1 MDVRVLGGLEVL
13 RDGVQIDL
21 GPPRQRVLLARLL
34 INPGETV
41 TTDRLLEDLWAG
53 DVPDTARHA
62 LHVYVSK
69 LRAALGADRD
79 RLTRRDSGYCISI
92 EPDEL
97 DATRFVAQVAEG
109 RASLDRGDPETAH
122 AQLESALRMWRGPV
136 FADIAD
142 EAFVRAEAVRLNEV
156 RLVALEQRVAADLE
170 LGRHDVLVEELRDLT
185 TRHPFRERFYEQ
197 LMLALYRSGRQ
208 SEALRVYQTAR
219 SQLAEELGIE
229 PGQTLRRLEEQVLAQ
244 DPSLDLPHTLEP
256 SVAPNNLPL
265 LRTSFIGRK
274 QELELGSE
282 LLAGSRLLTLTGPPG
297 SGKTR
302 MAIRL
307 AADHVGDFLHGTFF
321 VPLAAVTESSLIDAT
336 IARTLG
342 IREVPGEEP
351 VEGLK
356 AFLRDR
362 SALLVL
368 DNFEHLLEGASLISE
383 LLDAAPG
390 VTIMAS
396 SRSPLGLTG
405 EQEFPIKPLAVPDTD
420 RRLELA
426 DAQNYDAVAL
436 FVTRARGSDP
446 NFELTTSNIAAVVDT
461 TARLDGL
468 PLAIELAAARI
479 RLLSPQD
486 LLDRLDQ
493 SLTVLT
499 GGPADASSR
508 HQTLRDA
515 IAWSYD
521 LLQRDEQ
528 ALFRR
533 LGVFRGFTIEAA
545 AAVTDLSEEVVFD
558 GIDSLL
564 SKSLIYRLVGIGEAR
579 FSMLET
585 LRVFALEQL
594 DSAGEREEA
603 IARYATYFC
612 HLAETIEPELT
623 TEAQHAATQVLSQEL
638 DNIRHAL
645 LHALDADDPDPGLL
659 LTGCIWRFWQSSGHL
674 AEPIR
679 WMEALLASE
688 RASDAARAK
697 GLTGLAGLAYWQGDY
712 AKALSRYEEVLDI
725 FRVLGDRHGEAETL
739 YGMSL
744 SATWTGDVDAGERL
758 ADEARSA
765 FEEIGAR
772 EGIGEVYM
780 AQAFMA
786 HRRGE
791 HAAARP
797 LWEASLAVSREV
809 GNHTLATTQ
818 LVGIAICAFHA
829 RETEEAVQIA
839 IEALDA
845 ATGQQNIPIAS
856 WILDFIAAFA
866 VSAAPE
872 EAVRL
877 AGAVDSFRQEAGGGM
892 ELEPLEIEDAR
903 TVASRVLDPD
913 DLERAW
919 SEGHAMTREQ
929 AVDYAREIERL
940 VSSHPG
946 P

>member
-1 MDVRVLGGLEVL
+1 MDVRILGGLEVL
-13 RDGVQIDL
+13 QDGIQIDL

-41 TTDRLLEDLWAG
+41 TADRLLEDLWPG

-69 LRAALGADRD
+69 LRAALGPDRE
-79 RLTRRDSGYCISI
+79 RLTRRNSGYRLSI

-97 DATRFVAQVAEG
+97 DATRFVQLASEG
-109 RASLDRGDPETAH
+109 RASLARGDPETAH
-122 AQLESALRMWRGPV
+122 EQLETALAMWRGPV

-142 EAFVRAEAVRLNEV
+142 EEFVRTEAVRLNEA
-156 RLVALEQRVAADLE
+156 RLVALEQRLAADLE
-170 LGRHDVLVEELRDLT
+170 LGRHDALVEELHDLT
-185 TRHPFRERFYEQ
+185 SRHPFRERFWEQ

-208 SEALRVYQTAR
+208 SESLRVFQTAR
-219 SQLAEELGIE
+219 SQLAAELGIE
-229 PGQTLRRLEEQVLAQ
+229 PGPALRHLEGQVLAQ
-244 DPSLDLPHTLEP
+244 DPSLDLAHAPDP
-256 SVAPNNLPL
+256 GAVPNNLPL
-265 LRTSFIGRK
+265 LRTSFIGRR

-307 AADHVGDFLHGTFF
+307 AADHVGEFPHGTFF
-321 VPLAAVTESSLIDAT
+321 IPLAAITDVNLISTT
-336 IARTLG
+336 IARNLDL
-342 IREVPGEEP
+342 REAPGEKP
-351 VEGLK
+351 LDSLR

-362 SALLVL
+362 RSLLVL
-368 DNFEHLLEGASLISE
+368 DNFEQIIDGAPVIDE
-383 LLDAAPG
+383 LLNAAPG
-390 VTIMAS
+390 IKIMVS

-405 EQEFPIKPLAVPDTD
+405 EQEFPISPLAVPATD
-420 RRLELA
+420 ETLDPA
-426 DAQNYDAVAL
+426 DVHDYDAVAL
-436 FVTRARGSDP
+436 FVARARGSDP
-446 NFELTTSNIAAVVDT
+446 NFVLDSANARAVAEV

-468 PLAIELAAARI
+468 PLAIELAAARVK
-479 RLLSPQD
+479 LLTPRD
-486 LLDRLDQ
+486 LLVRLDQ
-493 SLTVLT
+493 SLAVLT
-499 GGPADASSR
+499 GGPADAASR
-508 HQTLRDA
+508 HRTLRKA

-521 LLQRDEQ
+521 LLNPDEQ
-528 ALFRR
+528 ILFRR
-533 LGVFRGFTIEAA
+533 LGVFRGFTLAA
-545 AAVTDLSEEVVFD
+545 ATAVTDLTEEAVFA

-564 SKSLIYRLVGIGEAR
+564 SKSLIFRHADVGEAR
-579 FSMLET
+579 FAMLET
-585 LRVFALEQL
+585 LREYALEQL
-594 DSAGEREEA
+594 DAAGEREEA
-603 IARYATYFC
+603 IRRYTDFFC
-612 HLAETIEPELT
+612 HLAEKCELELT
-623 TEAQHAATQVLSQEL
+623 RETQHVAMQVLSREL

-645 LHALDADDPDPGLL
+645 VHALDADDPDPGLL

-688 RASDAARAK
+688 RASDPARAK

-712 AKALSRYEEVLDI
+712 TKALSRYEEVLDI
-725 FRVLGDRHGEAETL
+725 YRKLGDRHGEAETL

-744 SATWTGDVDAGERL
+744 SATWTGDVDAGDRL
-758 ADEARSA
+758 AEEARSA
-765 FEEIGAR
+765 FDEIGAR

-786 HRRGE
+786 QRRGE

-797 LWEASLAVSREV
+797 LWEASLAISREV

-829 RETEEAVQIA
+829 GETQEAVRTA
-839 IEALDA
+839 LEALDE
-845 ATGQQNIPIAS
+845 ATEQENIPIAS
-856 WILDFIAAFA
+856 WLLGFIAAFA

-919 SEGHAMTREQ
+919 TEGHAITLEQ
-929 AVDYAREIERL
+929 AVDYARDMERL
-940 VSSHPG
+940 VSSHPDA
-946 P
+946 

>member
-1 MDVRVLGGLEVL
+1 MDVRILGGLEVL
-13 RDGVQIDL
+13 RDGTQIDL
-21 GPPRQRVLLARLL
+21 GPPRQRILLARLL
-34 INPGETV
+34 INPGEIV

-53 DVPDTARHA
+53 AVPDTARHA

-69 LRAALGADRD
+69 LRAALGPDRD
-79 RLTRRDSGYCISI
+79 RLTRRDSGYRLSI

-97 DATRFVAQVAEG
+97 DAARFVAQVAEG

-122 AQLESALRMWRGPV
+122 AQLESALGMWRGPV
-136 FADIAD
+136 LADIAD
-142 EAFVRAEAVRLNEV
+142 EEFVRAETVRLDEI
-156 RLVALEQRVAADLE
+156 RLVALEQRIAADIE
-170 LGRHDVLVEELRDLT
+170 LGRHDALVEELRDLT
-185 TRHPFRERFYEQ
+185 AQYPFRERFWEQ
-197 LMLALYRSGRQ
+197 LMLALYRCGRQ
-208 SEALRVYQTAR
+208 AEALRAFQTAR

-229 PGQTLRRLEEQVLAQ
+229 PGPALRHLEARVLAQ
-244 DPSLDLPHTLEP
+244 DPSLDLSDTPDPGT
-256 SVAPNNLPL
+256 APNNLPL
-265 LRTSFIGRK
+265 LRTSFIGRHRD
-274 QELELGSE
+274 LELGSK
-282 LLAGSRLLTLTGPPG
+282 LLSESRLLTLTGPPG

-307 AADHVGDFLHGTFF
+307 AADHVGDFPHGTFF
-321 VPLAAVTESSLIDAT
+321 VPLAAVTEVGLIDTT

-342 IREVPGEEP
+342 IREIPGEEP

-362 SALLVL
+362 RALLLL
-368 DNFEHLLEGASLISE
+368 DNFEHLIEGAPLISE
-383 LLDAAPG
+383 LLNAAPQIKIL
-390 VTIMAS
+390 VS
-396 SRSPLGLTG
+396 SRSALGLTG
-405 EQEFPIKPLAVPDTD
+405 EQEFPITPLAVPAVGESFDPTD
-420 RRLELA
+420 VQA
-426 DAQNYDAVAL
+426 YDAVAL
-436 FVTRARGSDP
+436 FVARARGSDP
-446 NFELTTSNIAAVVDT
+446 NFDLDSANAPAVAEV

-479 RLLSPQD
+479 RLLTPQD
-486 LLDRLDQ
+486 LLARLGQ
-493 SLTVLT
+493 SLAVLT
-499 GGPADASSR
+499 GGPADAASR
-508 HQTLRDA
+508 HRTLREA

-521 LLQRDEQ
+521 LLKPDEQ
-528 ALFRR
+528 ELFRR
-533 LGVFRGFTIEAA
+533 LGVFRGFTLTAA
-545 AAVTDLSEEVVFD
+545 TAVTDLPEETVFA

-564 SKSLIYRLVGIGEAR
+564 SKSLIYRHADVGEAR
-579 FSMLET
+579 FAMLET
-585 LRVFALEQL
+585 LRQYALEQL
-594 DSAGEREEA
+594 DAAGEREEA
-603 IARYATYFC
+603 IRSYTAFFC
-612 HLAETIEPELT
+612 RLAEECEPELT
-623 TEAQHAATQVLSQEL
+623 RETQHVAMQVLSREL

-645 LHALDADDPDPGLL
+645 VHALDADDPDPGLL

-674 AEPIR
+674 TEPIR

-688 RASDAARAK
+688 RASDPARAK

-712 AKALSRYEEVLDI
+712 AKALGRYEEVLDI
-725 FRVLGDRHGEAETL
+725 FRGLGDRHGEAETL

-758 ADEARSA
+758 ADEARLA

-797 LWEASLAVSREV
+797 LWEASLAISREV
-809 GNHTLATTQ
+809 GNHILATTQ

-839 IEALDA
+839 LEALNA
-845 ATGQQNIPIAS
+845 ATDHENIPIAS
-856 WILDFIAAFA
+856 WLLDFIAAFA
-866 VSAAPE
+866 VSVTPE

-877 AGAVDSFRQEAGGGM
+877 AGAVDSFRHETGGGM

-903 TVASRVLDPD
+903 TVASRLLDPD

-919 SEGHAMTREQ
+919 AEGRTMTLEQ
-929 AVDYAREIERL
+929 AVDYARDIERL

>member
-1 MDVRVLGGLEVL
+1 MDVRILGGLEVL
-13 RDGVQIDL
+13 QDGIQVDL

-34 INPGETV
+34 LNPGEVV
-41 TTDRLLEDLWAG
+41 TTDRLVEDLWPG
-53 DVPDTARHA
+53 NVPETARHA

-69 LRAALGADRD
+69 LRASLGPDRD
-79 RLTRRDSGYCISI
+79 RLTRRNTGYRLSI

-97 DATRFVAQVAEG
+97 DASRFVAQVAEG

-122 AQLESALRMWRGPV
+122 AQLESALDMWRGPV
-136 FADIAD
+136 LADIAD
-142 EAFVRAEAVRLNEV
+142 EEFVRAETVRLNEV
-156 RLVALEQRVAADLE
+156 HLVALEQRVAAALE
-170 LGRHDVLVEELRDLT
+170 LGRHDALVEELRDLT
-185 TRHPFRERFYEQ
+185 VKHPFRERFWEQ
-197 LMLALYRSGRQ
+197 LMLALYRCGRQ
-208 SEALRVYQTAR
+208 AEALRAFQTAR

-229 PGQTLRRLEEQVLAQ
+229 PGPALRRLEEQILTQ
-244 DPSLDLPHTLEP
+244 DPILDLSNAPDPGT
-256 SVAPNNLPL
+256 APNNLPL
-265 LRTSFIGRK
+265 LRTSFIGRR
-274 QELELGSE
+274 QELEVGSE

-307 AADHVGDFLHGTFF
+307 ASDHVGDFPHGTFF
-321 VPLAAVTESSLIDAT
+321 VPLAAVTDVHLISTT

-342 IREVPGEEP
+342 LREVPGEEP
-351 VEGLK
+351 VDSLK
-356 AFLRDR
+356 AFLRER
-362 SALLVL
+362 RALLVL
-368 DNFEHLLEGASLISE
+368 DNFEQIIEGAPLISE
-383 LLDAAPG
+383 LLDAAPDIKI
-390 VTIMAS
+390 VVS
-396 SRSPLGLTG
+396 SRSPLELTG
-405 EQEFPIKPLAVPDTD
+405 EQEFPVSPLAVPATGESLDP
-420 RRLELA
+420 A
-426 DAQNYDAVAL
+426 DVQNYDGVAL

-446 NFELTTSNIAAVVDT
+446 SFELDSSNAETISLT

-479 RLLSPQD
+479 RMLSPQD

-499 GGPADASSR
+499 GGPADATSR
-508 HQTLRDA
+508 HRTLRDA

-521 LLQRDEQ
+521 LLQPDEQ
-528 ALFRR
+528 ILFRR
-533 LGVFRGFTIEAA
+533 LGVFRGFTFEAA
-545 AAVTDLSEEVVFD
+545 AGVTGLPEETVFA

-564 SKSLIYRLVGIGEAR
+564 SKSLIYRHVDIGETR
-579 FSMLET
+579 FAMLET
-585 LRVFALEQL
+585 LREYALEQL
-594 DSAGEREEA
+594 DGAREREEFA
-603 IARYATYFC
+603 GCHATYFC
-612 HLAETIEPELT
+612 KLAEASEPELT
-623 TEAQHAATQVLSQEL
+623 TEGQHAATQMLTQEL
-638 DNIRHAL
+638 ANIRSAL
-645 LHALDADDPDPGLL
+645 HYALETEDPDLGLL
-659 LTGCIWRFWQSSGHL
+659 LAGCIWRFWQSSGHL

-688 RASDAARAK
+688 RASDPARAK

-712 AKALSRYEEVLDI
+712 AKALGRYEEVLDI
-725 FRVLGDRHGEAETL
+725 FRGLGDRHGEAETL

-744 SATWTGDVDAGERL
+744 SAVWTGDVDAGERH

-797 LWEASLAVSREV
+797 LWEASLAISREV
-809 GNHTLATTQ
+809 GNHILATTQ

-839 IEALDA
+839 IEALNN

-866 VSAAPE
+866 VSVAPE

-877 AGAVDSFRQEAGGGM
+877 AGAVDSIRQEAGGGM

-903 TVASRVLDPD
+903 TVASRLLDPD

-919 SEGHAMTREQ
+919 TEGRTMTLEQ

-940 VSSHPG
+940 VSSQPG